1 MLGRL
6 TVPILPYLRSTSSSP
21 RLRDGVQVR
30 DTIAI
35 ERRPGAVVT
44 VYNAQGDGSA
54 AVSPDGI
61 VAASASLAYVYLDRA
76 GASIMPNPVTLDE
89 IGGPLDLFCAG
100 PGVTSFTFYGFPGV
114 YHLLVVMPN
123 GERFGIQ
130 HVRVPFNTHNWIEV
144 RPNDMYST
152 AVGNTNTPNTNASIS
167 TGLALDTSV
176 CRVFA
181 ISSGTPAINS
191 AIWAGEEPWLNAT
204 AGDEPFLNTGLET
217 GALKGRWARLCMLES
232 SQYCDNSVDRS
243 PTQLTGIAFG
253 HSLVAPIA
261 ASPNQA
267 IAALYAK
274 WDSTLAYEL
283 LLAKGDNSTAAVK
296 LTLTGVNAPNDPTI
310 DGERGMDRLRILY
323 NPNGKVLEGWVN
335 GWFGGRITTA
345 AAFPSPTDAETAEFN
360 VFSQYGSAATGGF
373 SCAWWHSR
381 YWVGMP

>member
-1 MLGRL
+1 MLGRI
-6 TVPILPYLRSTSSSP
+6 TVPILPYR
-21 RLRDGVQVR
+21 RRDYAASAARGV
-30 DTIAI
+30 
-35 ERRPGAVVT
+35 VVT
-44 VYNAQGDGSA
+44 VYNAQGDGTA
-54 AVSPDGI
+54 AVGEYGN
-61 VAASASLAYVYLDRA
+61 VVASATAAVVYLDRD
-76 GASIMPNPVTLDE
+76 GARIMANPVTLDE
-89 IGGPLDLFCAG
+89 IGGPLDLYRAG
-100 PGVTSFTFYGFPGV
+100 AVEGVNLTFYGFPGV

-167 TGLALDTSV
+167 TGFGLDGSV

-345 AAFPSPTDAETAEFN
+345 AAFPSPTAAETAEFN